1 MKIPAPRAALLD
13 ARLVLRH
20 QIAAFLTTVA
30 DFTAMV
36 LLVELAMVPP
46 PIATVFSAIFGGVVN
61 FSLSRFWAYRRR
73 HRGGFTSQ
81 VRRYAATSLGGA
93 LLNGDGA
100 TATITGAELRANA
113 ATAAGGGIWAAA
125 TATTTGA
132 ASVIEGNAAPLGAD
146 LFNQPP
152 GGRFTVDGRPVDPT
166 EPPRS

>member
-93 LLNGDGA
+93 LLNGVLLA
-100 TATITGAELRANA
+100 IVLAAVELPYPIARMLVAFA
-113 ATAAGGGIWAAA
+113 V
-125 TATTTGA
+125 
-132 ASVIEGNAAPLGAD
+132 S
-146 LFNQPP
+146 LFYTYPMHA
-152 GGRFTVDGRPVDPT
+152 RFVFRL
-166 EPPRS
+166 EP